1 MLSRRI
7 LISLPSSSIVVS
19 ALWAEVGLTA
29 SSSSMSESLVR
40 PMMRSCA
47 SVGSA
52 FHAVDIV
59 EILLHDDVAAG
70 GESGIL
76 RADEHG
82 VDRLLATRILRA
94 VDEAQEIAV
103 VEVAEAVHLVDRR
116 TPPLRS
122 AP

>member
-19 ALWAEVGLTA
+19 ALCAEVGLTA

-52 FHAVDIV
+52 FQ
-59 EILLHDDVAAG
+59 AA
-70 GESGIL
+70 
-76 RADEHG
+76 
-82 VDRLLATRILRA
+82 
-94 VDEAQEIAV
+94 
-103 VEVAEAVHLVDRR
+103 
-116 TPPLRS
+116 RS
-122 AP
+122 CSYFWVIT